1 MDRTLEQQE
10 LEAAA
15 DITVVTSQRSAA
27 DQWQRN
33 AAVIESAVACAVHGC
48 CDGEWREDEES
59 GDRR

>member
-1 MDRTLEQQE
+1 MDRTLEHQE

-15 DITVVTSQRSAA
+15 EITVVTSQRSAA

>member
-1 MDRTLEQQE
+1 MDRTLEHQE

-15 DITVVTSQRSAA
+15 EITVVTSQRSAA

-48 CDGEWREDEES
+48 CDGEWREDE
-59 GDRR
+59 DRR